1 MRLER
6 TLVERTVGLVT
17 ARDPSA
23 RLVGIR
29 GEAGWSGE
37 ADAVIGDERWR
48 LAPCRTRLEVSD
60 RLVRAGDE
68 RLALVT
74 PLDDAELG
82 LDVLSRLSRQR
93 VHDVNPWELV
103 KARFAVHG
111 VDNRLMESWLA
122 KLLLASTDR
131 VPAVPGG
138 WLDENT
144 GWRVAFAQALGL
156 EHGAPD
162 AVALLDW
169 SREEGS
175 AARFGSLST
184 EASAGFAIRL
194 RATLG
199 SMATPL
205 VGALEAGHGA
215 ALLPLGL
222 VCEVLFPASAG
233 RRPETLK
240 QAVVRLETWLGGHTL
255 TLAEGEAW
263 RDAALTVLDRLP
275 EPESAEQLRR
285 ASAWLETL
293 KVPER
298 ASGRSGLFRDGLDQ
312 RLAAFGTALSAALE
326 SGDVRSV
333 ESSLATVETH
343 REASRGEALIERLR
357 MALRALRWLHAHGD
371 ASPGTLAEAV
381 RWHGTEGAFVDRA
394 RRHLLGAESPQG
406 LADGTAALRRALQ
419 SRRDAINERFA
430 SLLAR
435 AAEAPTAD
443 GPVTV
448 ERFLDDIVCR
458 LPPKRRALVVVL
470 DGMDGGTFSELAEDL
485 EQRMGWVRHAHT
497 GTDAGRDGMLAVL
510 PTVTEFSR
518 SALLT
523 GQLGPGDQRH
533 EKRGFAAH
541 PGIAARSQGAP
552 VLFHKGDLGDDGAGG
567 LSGTVR
573 EAIADGRRGVVGVV
587 VNAVDDHLAKSEQL
601 RLRWDVAAFR
611 LLGPLL
617 DAAELAARTVIL
629 TADHGHVLEA
639 DAELMPGGA
648 EERWRRA
655 EAPAAPGEI
664 EITGPRLERGAALER
679 AVLLWTERARYCRS
693 KAGYHGGA
701 SVQEVLVPLAVCT
714 RDVAEMDG
722 WQALPPATPAW
733 WFSSIAPTTGRADGT
748 TDGDTTSATD
758 GAERPPARSSRRPGA
773 ASERAT
779 AHGQIALFDEEPS
792 RASAASAPV
801 DGRAGGAAADTPPWI
816 RALLD
821 GEVYAAQRRAAGRRA
836 PPDAQLEA
844 LLAALDRGGG
854 RLPETMLARA
864 LGIPAS
870 RTRTVLT
877 AMRAVLNVDQV
888 PILSVD
894 DAGSAEERT
903 VRLER
908 ELLVRQFEL
917 DA

>member
-1 MRLER
+1 M
-6 TLVERTVGLVT
+6 
-17 ARDPSA
+17 
-23 RLVGIR
+23 
-29 GEAGWSGE
+29 
-37 ADAVIGDERWR
+37 
-48 LAPCRTRLEVSD
+48 
-60 RLVRAGDE
+60 
-68 RLALVT
+68 
-74 PLDDAELG
+74 
-82 LDVLSRLSRQR
+82 
-93 VHDVNPWELV
+93 
-103 KARFAVHG
+103 
-111 VDNRLMESWLA
+111 
-122 KLLLASTDR
+122 
-131 VPAVPGG
+131 
-138 WLDENT
+138 
-144 GWRVAFAQALGL
+144 
-156 EHGAPD
+156 
-162 AVALLDW
+162 
-169 SREEGS
+169 
-175 AARFGSLST
+175 
-184 EASAGFAIRL
+184 
-194 RATLG
+194 
-199 SMATPL
+199 
-205 VGALEAGHGA
+205 
-215 ALLPLGL
+215 
-222 VCEVLFPASAG
+222 
-233 RRPETLK
+233 
-240 QAVVRLETWLGGHTL
+240 VRLEAWLGGHSL

-263 RDAALTVLDRLP
+263 RDAALTVLDRLS

-285 ASAWLETL
+285 ASVWLATL

-333 ESSLATVETH
+333 ESSLADVEEH
-343 REASRGEALIERLR
+343 REASRREALIERLR
-357 MALRALRWLHAHGD
+357 MALRALRWLHTHGD
-371 ASPGTLAEAV
+371 ALPETLAEAV

-406 LADGTAALRRALQ
+406 LADGAAELRRALQ
-419 SRRDAINERFA
+419 RRRDAINERFA

-435 AAEAPTAD
+435 ESEAPMAD
-443 GPVTV
+443 GPVPV
-448 ERFLDDIVCR
+448 ERFLDDVVCR
-458 LPPKRRALVVVL
+458 LTPKRRALVVVL

-485 EQRMGWVRHAHT
+485 ERKGWVRHAHAGT
-497 GTDAGRDGMLAVL
+497 GAGRDGMLAVL

-523 GQLGPGDQRH
+523 GRLGAGDQRH

-567 LSGTVR
+567 LSSAVR
-573 EAIADGRRGVVGVV
+573 EAVADGRRGVVGVV

-639 DAELMPGGA
+639 DAESMPGGA
-648 EERWRRA
+648 EERWRRT
-655 EAPAAPGEI
+655 EAPVASGEI
-664 EITGPRLERGAALER
+664 EITGSRLERGAGLER
-679 AVLLWTERARYCRS
+679 AVLLWSERARYCRP

-701 SVQEVLVPLAVCT
+701 SVQEVVVPLAVCT

-722 WQALPPATPAW
+722 WQALPPVTPTW
-733 WFSSIAPTTGRADGT
+733 WFSAAPTAA
-748 TDGDTTSATD
+748 STD
-758 GAERPPARSSRRPGA
+758 GAEAPQTRPPRRRDA

-779 AHGQIALFDEEPS
+779 AHGQIALFDEGPL
-792 RASAASAPV
+792 RAAASSAAV
-801 DGRAGGAAADTPPWI
+801 DGGASGKVTDTPSWV

-821 GEVYAAQRRAAGRRA
+821 GEVYATQRRAAGRRA

-844 LLAALDRGGG
+844 LLSALDRSGG
-854 RLPETMLARA
+854 RLPEAMLARA

-917 DA
+917 DV